1 MRGEKEERCWTYLTH
16 FFGFSTVSP
25 RSTLAEIARR
35 LSCGNFII
43 VCVCVCVCVCACV
56 CVCCVCVCVC
66 VCCVCACVCVC
77 ACMCVCVHV

>member
-35 LSCGNFII
+35 LSCGSFII
-43 VCVCVCVCVCACV
+43 MCVWVCGCAWVCVCVVCVHVCVYVCVCESVCVCVCV
-56 CVCCVCVCVC
+56 
-66 VCCVCACVCVC
+66 
-77 ACMCVCVHV
+77 